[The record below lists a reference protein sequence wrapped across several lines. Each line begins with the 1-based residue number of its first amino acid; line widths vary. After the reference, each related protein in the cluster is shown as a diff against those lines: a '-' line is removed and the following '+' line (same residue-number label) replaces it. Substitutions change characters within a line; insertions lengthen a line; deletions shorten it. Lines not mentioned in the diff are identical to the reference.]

1 MILGVLIIPSLGTF
15 FWFSVFGSS
24 AFNLI
29 EQWGTYNNEFGNV
42 FTSLFVFLQNYPFSV
57 IVNLLVVILL
67 ISFLVTS
74 VDSAIYV
81 LSMFSSEKN
90 KEPKKKFRLI
100 WALIIFIFSEAIVVL
115 GSIKPDSNVLTA
127 MQKFLIIGSLP
138 FAFFTAGVI
147 ILLTRT
153 LFKKTEVLE

>member
-1 MILGVLIIPSLGTF
+1 
-15 FWFSVFGSS
+15 
-24 AFNLI
+24 
-29 EQWGTYNNEFGNV
+29 
-42 FTSLFVFLQNYPFSV
+42 
-57 IVNLLVVILL
+57 
-67 ISFLVTS
+67 
-74 VDSAIYV
+74 
-81 LSMFSSEKN
+81 MFSSKKN

-115 GSIKPDSNVLTA
+115 GNIKPNSNVLTA

-153 LFKKTEVLE
+153 LFKKTEIQEQEIRN